1 MGEKTLQRSVSIL
14 GATGSVG
21 ESTCDLLRRGNGAY
35 RVEALTA
42 HTNVDALA
50 RLAIEM
56 KAGFAAIGD
65 PSRYGALRDALAG
78 TGIACGAGPDSLDEA
93 AQRPADWVM
102 SAIVG
107 AAGLSPTLSA
117 IRRGAIVALANKET
131 LVCAGD
137 LVMAEAR
144 RHKSVILPVDSEH
157 NAIHQ
162 VFDFE
167 RPEGVEKIILTASG
181 GPFRLWSEEDM
192 AKATVAEAIAHPN
205 WSMGDKIS
213 IDSAT
218 LMNKGLE
225 LIEACHLFPVNE
237 DQVDVVVHPESIIHS
252 LVSYVDGSVL
262 AQLGSPDMRT
272 PIAYTLAWPERMAGP
287 SPRLDLI
294 QIAKLTFEAPDN
306 KRFPAL
312 SLARQAQRSGG
323 QAPAILNAANE
334 VAVRGFL
341 DGAINFLDIV
351 TVVHLTLDQMGQ
363 GSIGSLEEV
372 NEIDAEARSR
382 AAQFVQ
388 NRA

>member
-1 MGEKTLQRSVSIL
+1 VGEVTHQRSVSIL

-50 RLAIEM
+50 SLAIEM
-56 KAGFAAIGD
+56 NAGFAAIGE
-65 PSRYGALRDALAG
+65 PSLYGALRDALSR
-78 TGIACGAGPDSLDEA
+78 TGITCGAGPEALDEA
-93 AQRPADWVM
+93 AQRPAEWVM

-131 LVCAGD
+131 LVCAGE

-144 RHKSVILPVDSEH
+144 KHNSVILPVDSEH

-181 GPFRLWSEEDM
+181 GPFRLWSAEDM
-192 AKATVAEAIAHPN
+192 AKATPAQAIAHPN

-213 IDSAT
+213 IDSST

-225 LIEACHLFPVNE
+225 LIEACHLFPVDE
-237 DQVDVVVHPESIIHS
+237 SRVDVVVHPESIIHS
-252 LVSYVDGSVL
+252 LVAYVDGSVL

-272 PIAYTLAWPERMAGP
+272 PIAYTLAWPKRMAGP
-287 SPRLDLI
+287 SPRLDLV
-294 QIAKLTFEAPDN
+294 QIAKLSFEDPDN

-312 SLARQAQRSGG
+312 SLARQVQGAGG
-323 QAPAILNAANE
+323 RAPAVLNAANE
-334 VAVRGFL
+334 VAVQGFL
-341 DGAINFLDIV
+341 DGAVKFLDIV
-351 TVVHLTLDQMGQ
+351 AVVQATLDQMGQ

-372 NEIDAEARSR
+372 NEIDAEARLR

-388 NRA
+388 DRA